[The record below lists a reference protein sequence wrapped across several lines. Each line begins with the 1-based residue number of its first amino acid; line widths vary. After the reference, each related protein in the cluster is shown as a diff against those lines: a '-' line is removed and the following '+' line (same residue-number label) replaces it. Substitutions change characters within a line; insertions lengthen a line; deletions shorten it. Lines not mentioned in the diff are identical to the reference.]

1 MTRDL
6 NEELTPIIYRKAK
19 GQIIIE
25 GKSNIT
31 DLEGN
36 KVKYGNRFTLSGC
49 NKKKTFLFE
58 LVHTNFRTPFFQ
70 IHCR

>member
-19 GQIIIE
+19 GQIVIE
-25 GKSNIT
+25 SKSNIT

-36 KVKYGNRFTLSGC
+36 
-49 NKKKTFLFE
+49 
-58 LVHTNFRTPFFQ
+58 LV
-70 IHCR
+70 

>member
-6 NEELTPIIYRKAK
+6 NEELLPIIYRKAK
-19 GQIIIE
+19 GQTVIE

-36 KVKYGNRFTLSGC
+36 HVEHGNRFTLSVC
-49 NKKKTFLFE
+49 NKEKTSLFE
-58 LVHTNFRTPFFQ
+58 IVHINFRTPFFQ

>member
-6 NEELTPIIYRKAK
+6 NEELAPTIYRKAK

-25 GKSNIT
+25 GKSNIN

-36 KVKYGNRFTLSGC
+36 HV
-49 NKKKTFLFE
+49 
-58 LVHTNFRTPFFQ
+58 
-70 IHCR
+70 

>member
-6 NEELTPIIYRKAK
+6 NEELTPTIYRKAK

-25 GKSNIT
+25 GKSNIN

-36 KVKYGNRFTLSGC
+36 LVYHGNMFILSLC
-49 NKKKTFLFE
+49 KKEKTSLFE
-58 LVHTNFRTPFFQ
+58 MVHTNFRTPFFQ